1 MNYTELTNMCSDV
14 IRNIHDEVASVPDE
28 TQRAAL
34 GCLLLAAA
42 VMMTI
47 WLALSEDKEIVTSE
61 PVARP
66 RLRKPQARAVIVNT
80 RQEVVKALS
89 QGGGKQCKIV
99 QGRKTRKNADSFG
112 LRYEL
117 FKKAP
122 LLSEVLTYSPDKKEL
137 KMRPAY
143 RVPVIKRKK
152 DGKMVDYTT
161 TDFLYD
167 LSQGYI
173 CILPCS

>member
-1 MNYTELTNMCSDV
+1 MCSDV
-14 IRNIHDEVASVPDE
+14 IRNIHDDVASIPDE
-28 TQRAAL
+28 SQRAAL

-47 WLALSEDKEIVTSE
+47 WLALSEEEEITNSE

-66 RLRKPQARAVIVNT
+66 RLIRPRELAALVGT
-80 RQEVVKALS
+80 RECVVRALS
-89 QGGGKQCKIV
+89 TNGKQYKIV

-112 LRYEL
+112 IRYEL

-122 LLSEVLTYSPDKKEL
+122 LLSEVLTYSPDKKKL
-137 KMRPAY
+137 KLKAEY
-143 RVPVIKRKK
+143 QIPVVRRKK
-152 DGKMVDYTT
+152 DGKHINYTT

-167 LSQGYI
+167 LNQGYI

>member
-1 MNYTELTNMCSDV
+1 MCSDV
-14 IRNIHDEVASVPDE
+14 IRNIHDDMASVPDE

-42 VMMTI
+42 VMMSI
-47 WLALSEDKEIVTSE
+47 WLALSEEEEITNSE

-66 RLRKPQARAVIVNT
+66 RLRRPRELPALVGT
-80 RQEVVKALS
+80 RKCVVRALS
-89 QGGGKQCKIV
+89 TNGKQYKIV

-122 LLSEVLTYSPDKKEL
+122 LLSEVLSYTSDKNEL
-137 KMRPAY
+137 RVTPEY
-143 RVPVIKRKK
+143 RVPVVRRKK
-152 DGKMVDYTT
+152 DGKRINYTT

>member
-1 MNYTELTNMCSDV
+1 MNYTELKHMCSDV

-42 VMMTI
+42 VMMTV
-47 WLALSEDKEIVTSE
+47 WLALSEEEEIACSE

-66 RLRKPQARAVIVNT
+66 RLRKPRPPLALVNT
-80 RQEVVKALS
+80 RERAIRALS
-89 QGGGKQCKIV
+89 TQGKRFKIV
-99 QGRKTRKNADSFG
+99 QGRKTRKGADSFG

-122 LLSEVLTYSPDKKEL
+122 LLSEVLTYSPGKKKL
-137 KMRPAY
+137 KLKAEY
-143 RVPVIKRKK
+143 QIPVVRRKK
-152 DGKMVDYTT
+152 DGKRIKYTT